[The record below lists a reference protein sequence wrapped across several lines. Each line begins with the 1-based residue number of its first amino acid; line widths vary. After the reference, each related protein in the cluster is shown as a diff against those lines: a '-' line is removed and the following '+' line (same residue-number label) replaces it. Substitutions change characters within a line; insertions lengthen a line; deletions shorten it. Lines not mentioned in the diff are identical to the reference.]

1 MVDNTTEVIA
11 IEGGDG
17 VVINGCV
24 GVIDKKSCGISD
36 GVGDGVGVILDL
48 KCDGENCT
56 RYGVRFNL
64 CLADVFLVTEH
75 RMEELSA
82 SNHWMNG
89 RLFEFMTNKEKRFV
103 LYGWYAQNIGTGGT
117 GTVGVVCSD
126 EHKREQKKDQRRRA
140 LINTVTS
147 FLNNILQK
155 PEIWIRPD
163 LKMVREKCYQIT
175 SNPAK
180 YPPPPPAAD
189 VCRGRKF
196 SIVLLPYPD
205 FRF

>member
-1 MVDNTTEVIA
+1 M
-11 IEGGDG
+11 
-17 VVINGCV
+17 
-24 GVIDKKSCGISD
+24 SGIT
-36 GVGDGVGVILDL
+36 GTG
-48 KCDGENCT
+48 
-56 RYGVRFNL
+56 
-64 CLADVFLVTEH
+64 
-75 RMEELSA
+75 
-82 SNHWMNG
+82 
-89 RLFEFMTNKEKRFV
+89 
-103 LYGWYAQNIGTGGT
+103 GTGGT

-126 EHKREQKKDQRRRA
+126 ERKREQKKDQRRRA

-147 FLNNILQK
+147 FLNNILKK

-180 YPPPPPAAD
+180 YPPPPAAD